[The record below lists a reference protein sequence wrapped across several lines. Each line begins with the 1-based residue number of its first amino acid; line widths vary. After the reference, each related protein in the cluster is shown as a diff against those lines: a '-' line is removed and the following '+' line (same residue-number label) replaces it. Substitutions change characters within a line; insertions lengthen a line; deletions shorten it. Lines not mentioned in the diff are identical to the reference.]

1 MQLFVKFQ
9 TLHQHCFSESLAQ
22 HSIFSWHMATKNK
35 RNMLRPVPLDDDEPL
50 KKEPA
55 KVVAPWPRR
64 SVRSPTP
71 AEDPIEESSSAAS
84 ASAEILV
91 ASSLAVAASKIPAE
105 KDEPVPMP
113 MGMSRQQRKEWR
125 SQLRA
130 KAHKDGRAAPKTFNP
145 SGYMD
150 LPPICNRVAAE
161 WGQPPLPCA
170 CKDEW
175 PRFLSQALPKGQA
188 RIPPY

>member
-9 TLHQHCFSESLAQ
+9 TYGFTCFPATLPLHQHCFSESLAQ

-50 KKEPA
+50 KKEP
-55 KVVAPWPRR
+55 R
-64 SVRSPTP
+64 S
-71 AEDPIEESSSAAS
+71 EESSSAAS

-91 ASSLAVAASKIPAE
+91 ASSLAVEASKIPAE

-175 PRFLSQALPKGQA
+175 PRFLSQAVPMGQA